1 LGPHGADFDALLL
14 DFLSTICAAAAAN
27 AKRSFEIVAEVPGE
41 MIEGIAPPML
51 ARDTERTEPRL
62 LLK

>member
-1 LGPHGADFDALLL
+1 MLL

-51 ARDTERTEPRL
+51 ARVTERTEPRL